1 MTIADIIGNVLLI
14 LGALLFASGALGII
28 KFPDPYTRISAV
40 GTAGGIGIIL
50 VIAGTVFLAPG
61 LSNAVKAIIIVALQ
75 LGTSAI
81 GSIAIA
87 RSAYLTGVPLYEQ
100 HFNDLDERE

>member
-1 MTIADIIGNVLLI
+1 MHYCSPQEPWESSSSLT
-14 LGALLFASGALGII
+14 
-28 KFPDPYTRISAV
+28 PTRISAV

-87 RSAYLTGVPLYEQ
+87 RSAYLTGVPCT
-100 HFNDLDERE
+100 NNTSTISTNASD

>member
-40 GTAGGIGIIL
+40 GTAG
-50 VIAGTVFLAPG
+50 V
-61 LSNAVKAIIIVALQ
+61 
-75 LGTSAI
+75 LGSF
-81 GSIAIA
+81 S
-87 RSAYLTGVPLYEQ
+87 
-100 HFNDLDERE
+100 